1 MSEHWHLDRPRKSCA
16 DPYLLTLTF
25 LVVPGAFTTITKLI
39 RNVQEMFRK
48 WFFKFRRGFGV
59 NAEKEAGSKRGLG
72 KRTMGRLARLAK
84 FSGNMAQV
92 VCMYMYAYTVYHM
105 VCISLV

>member
-39 RNVQEMFRK
+39 RNVQEMFHK

-59 NAEKEAGSKRGLG
+59 NAEGKPVQNVGLEKEREADWRGS
-72 KRTMGRLARLAK
+72 
-84 FSGNMAQV
+84 
-92 VCMYMYAYTVYHM
+92 
-105 VCISLV
+105 